1 MSASIDAELT
11 PVVSPSGNDSPARHF
26 VNVAPDASPV
36 LEATDPVVER
46 PTLQLDP
53 EPDYVVDKDAETTAP
68 GGLVSLRSTVIIAPD
83 ASAVRFPAAPAAYA
97 LSPTIVEYGVG
108 VGGPTTPTGHG
119 QSSSTATTSA
129 SPSTASRALDAA
141 RATSA
146 SAARAEVAPQ
156 RKTCPT
162 LCNVT

>member
-1 MSASIDAELT
+1 MSASIDAALT

-26 VNVAPDASPV
+26 VNVAPDAL
-36 LEATDPVVER
+36 LEASDPVVER
-46 PTLQLDP
+46 PQLHLDP

-119 QSSSTATTSA
+119 QSSSTATSA
-129 SPSTASRALDAA
+129 SPTTASRALDAA
-141 RATSA
+141 RVTSA
-146 SAARAEVAPQ
+146 SAARAELAPQ